1 MTPHIVFAVS
11 DGTGITAERVLRA
24 ALTQFDVPVEVRRI
38 GEVRT
43 VERVREVVRE
53 AAAQRALIVHTLVTP
68 ELREAM
74 FEEGRRHHVHTLDLM
89 GPLLERLTDL
99 VGVAPLAQPGLYR
112 MEDFNRRIEAVDF
125 ALRHDDGRNAD
136 ELTHAEIVL
145 VGVSRTGKTPL
156 SIYLAYRGWLVG
168 NVPIVMEV
176 NPPPVLFRLPPER
189 VIGLTVEPSR
199 LAQLRQV
206 RARRISSVVSDY
218 ADVRRVRAEVVYALE
233 LCHRHGWRVV
243 DMTSKPVEEAAAEV
257 VALIRHS
264 EPPSDQESPEMWP
277 PDSSSQDADEH
288 GFTRII

>member
-1 MTPHIVFAVS
+1 MPSRQDCSVVFAVS
-11 DGTGITAERVLRA
+11 DGTGVTAERVLRA
-24 ALTQFDVPVEVRRI
+24 ALTQFEKSVEVRRI

-43 VERVREVVRE
+43 VDRVREVVQE
-53 AAAQRALIVHTLVTP
+53 AARCRALIVHTLVTA

-99 VGVAPLAQPGLYR
+99 LEMPPLAQPGLYR

-125 ALRHDDGRNAD
+125 ALHHDDGQNAD
-136 ELTHAEIVL
+136 ELAHAEIIL

-168 NVPIVMEV
+168 NVPILMEV
-176 NPPPVLFRLPPER
+176 NPPPILFQLPPER

-206 RARRISSVVSDY
+206 RARRISPVVSDY

-257 VALIRHS
+257 VALIR
-264 EPPSDQESPEMWP
+264 SPEP
-277 PDSSSQDADEH
+277 ENERGNAEK
-288 GFTRII
+288 

>member
-1 MTPHIVFAVS
+1 MARQHNPSVVFAVS
-11 DGTGITAERVLRA
+11 DGTGVTAERVVRA
-24 ALTQFDVPVEVRRI
+24 ALTQFDTPVEVRRI

-53 AAAQRALIVHTLVTP
+53 AAQAHALIVHTLVSP
-68 ELREAM
+68 EVREAM
-74 FEEGRRHHVHTLDLM
+74 FAEGRRYHVHTLDLM

-99 VGVAPLAQPGLYR
+99 LGMTPLAQPGLYH

-125 ALRHDDGRNAD
+125 ALRHDDGRNVED
-136 ELTHAEIVL
+136 LKQAEIVL

-156 SIYLAYRGWLVG
+156 SVYLAYRGWLVG
-168 NVPIVMEV
+168 NIPILLEV
-176 NPPPVLFRLPPER
+176 NPPPILFSLPPER

-199 LAQLRQV
+199 LAQLRQA

-218 ADVRRVRAEVVYALE
+218 ADIRRVRAEVVYALE

-257 VALIRHS
+257 VALIRQR
-264 EPPSDQESPEMWP
+264 EEAEN
-277 PDSSSQDADEH
+277 
-288 GFTRII
+288 